1 VKRYSVRTLA
11 WLLAAAVSAL
21 AFAVLP
27 AAQPA
32 QAEGTDP
39 PWATCAQYTV
49 PVTLTATDPTVYHVV
64 GRLCTR
70 NDALRGAKT
79 VQLLVSGLT
88 YDHNYWNPSYQP
100 NTYSWVYAQ
109 TSAGYS
115 TFNIDRLG
123 VGLSD
128 HPPADELTVQN
139 EAWQVEQIVQALRAG
154 TVGGVKFQT
163 VVGVGHSLGAG
174 ILQYEAG
181 TVSGAA
187 NVPDYLVLAD
197 FLTGLNTAGVNQVN
211 STLYP
216 AAQDPKFSSAGLPAG
231 YETTRPS
238 TRGSDFYYVPGADAA
253 MISLDESTKQTGSA
267 AEFTAFSAARTS
279 AVTHGVHVPTLLA
292 VGQYDILDCNQ
303 AAGLSCAN
311 AAAVMTRES
320 GNFAAKACLKAYVQ
334 ANSGHDTDLHIGAA
348 SLFNQVA
355 NWLDNYTINYV
366 NQKDAN
372 GCIPIS

>member
-1 VKRYSVRTLA
+1 MNRHFVRSLNV
-11 WLLAAAVSAL
+11 LLATVATAVTVAA
-21 AFAVLP
+21 LP
-27 AAQPA
+27 VVGPA
-32 QAEGTDP
+32 MAEGTDP
-39 PWATCAQYTV
+39 SWATCAQYTV
-49 PVTLTATDPTVYHVV
+49 PVTLTASDPTVYHVV

-70 NDALRGAKT
+70 DDQLRGAKT

-100 NTYSWVYAQ
+100 NTYSYVYAQ
-109 TSAGYS
+109 TSTGYS

-128 HPPADELTVQN
+128 HPPAAGLTVQN
-139 EAWQVEQIVQALRAG
+139 EAWQIEQVIQALRAG
-154 TVGGVKFQT
+154 TVGGIKFRT

-181 TVSGAA
+181 TASGAG

-216 AAQDPKFSSAGLPAG
+216 AAQDPKFASAGLPSG
-231 YETTRPS
+231 YETTLPN
-238 TRGSDFYYVPGADAA
+238 TRGSDFYYSAGADPA

-279 AVTHGVHVPTLLA
+279 AVTHGIHVPTLIA
-292 VGQYDILDCNQ
+292 VGQYDMLDCNA
-303 AAGLSCAN
+303 AAGLSCAD
-311 AAAVMTRES
+311 AAAITSRES
-320 GNFAAKACLKAYVQ
+320 ANFSPTACLKTYVQ
-334 ANSGHDTDLHIGAA
+334 PNSGHDIDLHVGAA
-348 SLFNQVA
+348 SFFNRVST
-355 NWLDNYTINYV
+355 WLDNYTINYV
-366 NQKDAN
+366 NQRDAN
-372 GCIPIS
+372 GCAPVS